1 MDPNFISVRQQV
13 NQLLDIGFVS
23 LKEKQKS
30 SWPLKDD
37 HFQGIFGSQFPFKLC
52 VLFWQ
57 LNNFNGKSTSF
68 DREAKNH
75 R

>member
-52 VLFWQ
+52 VLFD
-57 LNNFNGKSTSF
+57 N
-68 DREAKNH
+68 
-75 R
+75 